1 MAFSLKLK
9 SNSTSSS
16 SSRAAS
22 RLGSTTSTPRSSI
35 DESAPAGQALAR
47 SSNVFRTTAYA
58 LANSRL

>member
-1 MAFSLKLK
+1 PK
-9 SNSTSSS
+9 SNSTTSSSSSS

-22 RLGSTTSTPRSSI
+22 RLGLATSTPRSSI
-35 DESAPAGQALAR
+35 DESAHAGQALAR